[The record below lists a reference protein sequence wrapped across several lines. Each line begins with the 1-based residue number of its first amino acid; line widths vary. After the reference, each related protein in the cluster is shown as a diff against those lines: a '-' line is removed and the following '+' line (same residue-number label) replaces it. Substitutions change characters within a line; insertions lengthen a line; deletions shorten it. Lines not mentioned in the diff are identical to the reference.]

1 MFTSAMAHVIV
12 QLHVLTGCDH
22 NCGFYGHGKK
32 AVIKKVMKS
41 SEARV
46 LLHECSDTLP
56 IPAHV
61 LKNLNTFVIKYIYG
75 SKELGCAETQA
86 TEREK
91 MKKKSMQR
99 LMPDEDTLSHICLC
113 ANYLAY
119 CQKNF
124 HLSHQP
130 SPIGNGWEIIDGKCH
145 PVRNVLPALP
155 ASLLSQ
161 SAQSDEDSSDSDDID
176 DCSETDST
184 ESENDD

>member
-1 MFTSAMAHVIV
+1 MAHVII
-12 QLHVLTGCDH
+12 QLHVIIGCDH

-46 LLHECSDTLP
+46 LSHECGNALP

-61 LKNLNTFVIKYIYG
+61 LNNPKTFVIKYVYG
-75 SKELGCAETQA
+75 SKESGCAETRARQW
-86 TEREK
+86 EK
-91 MKKKSMQR
+91 MKKKSTQR
-99 LMPDEDTLSHICLC
+99 LMPDEDTLKHICLR

-124 HLSHQP
+124 HLSRHP
-130 SPIGNGWEIIDGKCH
+130 SPTGNGWGIIDGKCR
-145 PVRNVLPALP
+145 PVRKVLPPLP
-155 ASLLSQ
+155 ASLPSQ
-161 SAQSDEDSSDSDDID
+161 STQSDENSSDGDDID
-176 DCSETDST
+176 DCSEIDST